1 MGLVNC
7 EDCGKQIAS
16 NARVCPYCGRK
27 RTHPFVMGCAIILG
41 IMLFLFMYGIYI
53 EHANG
58 SESLGKI
65 ILR

>member
-58 SESLGKI
+58 SGLGKV

>member
-41 IMLFLFMYGIYI
+41 IMLFLFMYLTYI
-53 EHANG
+53 SHASG
-58 SESLGKI
+58 LKILGKVI
-65 ILR
+65 P